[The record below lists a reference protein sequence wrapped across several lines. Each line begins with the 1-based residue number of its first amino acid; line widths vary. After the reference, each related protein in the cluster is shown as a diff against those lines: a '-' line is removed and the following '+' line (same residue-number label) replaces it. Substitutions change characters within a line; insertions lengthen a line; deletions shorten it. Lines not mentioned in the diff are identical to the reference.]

1 MDTSRWSNFFGT
13 GALVMPPLL
22 GLGTDSMVSFAV
34 TELVMLLVLL
44 VLLMAVAWEQIMREA
59 EEGPGSDGDGEP

>member
-34 TELVMLLVLL
+34 TELV
-44 VLLMAVAWEQIMREA
+44 LLMAVAWEQIMREA

>member
-1 MDTSRWSNFFGT
+1 MYTSRWSNFFGT

-44 VLLMAVAWEQIMREA
+44 MAVAWEQIMREA

>member
-22 GLGTDSMVSFAV
+22 GLGTDSLVSFAV

-44 VLLMAVAWEQIMREA
+44 MAVAWEQIVPEA